1 VTPTAGLS
9 YYNMLDGTNW
19 HDQIS
24 SYYNHQTG
32 GAWVVGK
39 NWVRGWQR
47 VWGGPGGTYEALVSA
62 NDQTDGIELSP

>member
-9 YYNMLDGTNW
+9 YYNMPGGTNW

-24 SYYNHQTG
+24 SYCNHQTG

-62 NDQTDGIELSP
+62 NDQADGIELSP